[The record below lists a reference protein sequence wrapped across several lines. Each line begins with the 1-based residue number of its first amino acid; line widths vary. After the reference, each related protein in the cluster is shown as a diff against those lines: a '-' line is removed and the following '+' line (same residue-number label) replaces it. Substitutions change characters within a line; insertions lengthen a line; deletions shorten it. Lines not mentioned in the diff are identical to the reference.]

1 MMLIIKK
8 LRSFLLWARW
18 RHRFNPW
25 VGKITWRRDCI
36 YPGWWHWPSM
46 LIAKKYFLVNAVCLV
61 CRILVHGVHGII
73 IIVKGSG

>member
-1 MMLIIKK
+1 
-8 LRSFLLWARW
+8 
-18 RHRFNPW
+18 
-25 VGKITWRRDCI
+25 
-36 YPGWWHWPSM
+36 M